1 MVQYVK
7 CIEDVEKYFIVMGFW
22 VEKYVMIMEKLVQK
36 GEKLFLMIGVCI
48 FNLEINFIVK
58 SNLLNYIKYLFIV

>member
-48 FNLEINFIVK
+48 FDLEINFIVK